1 MEYQSFAKAGTEGW
15 IQLYQGFGA
24 HYSMQEHLWV
34 PSKQLFQGTVTTGLW
49 SCHNLNEGETHE

>member
-1 MEYQSFAKAGTEGW
+1 MMEYQSFAKAGTEGW

-34 PSKQLFQGTVTTGLW
+34 PSKQLFQGTVTTGL
-49 SCHNLNEGETHE
+49 